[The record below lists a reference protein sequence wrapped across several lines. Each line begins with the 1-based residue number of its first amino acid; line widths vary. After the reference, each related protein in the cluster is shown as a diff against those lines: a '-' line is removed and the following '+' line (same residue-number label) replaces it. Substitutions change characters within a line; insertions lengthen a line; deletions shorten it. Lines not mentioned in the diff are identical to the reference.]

1 MREDIVRFLSTTT
14 EATANSI
21 ATGTGLPQLDV
32 KKELNRMLGEA
43 VVEREKR
50 TGGGN
55 EYVYWL
61 AGRAPAPAPVNSAAE
76 AEAEVT
82 YAVEQRPLDVA
93 QVALE
98 HPPVLANFPCVAR
111 PVVPDGVVDAE
122 IRMSDLLAVIKTLTA
137 QRDAAVAKAETW
149 RANAAT
155 LEARIDELTLG
166 PVGARAPLF
175 VTVGR
180 YCKPKRHTSLE
191 KAQRRGSALVRTEK
205 ESEVLVLEPVGR
217 IVRGTQWLT
226 R

>member
-1 MREDIVRFLSTTT
+1 MREDIERYLAETS
-14 EATANSI
+14 EATAKAV

-32 KKELNRMLGEA
+32 TKELNRMLGDGL
-43 VVEREKR
+43 VEREKR
-50 TGGGN
+50 AGGGN

-61 AGRAPAPAPVNSAAE
+61 ARAVQAPPPPDDTTLPVAE
-76 AEAEVT
+76 PVLVSVGL
-82 YAVEQRPLDVA
+82 VEKSLDPNAGVIDVA
-93 QVALE
+93 
-98 HPPVLANFPCVAR
+98 R
-111 PVVPDGVVDAE
+111 IIAE
-122 IRMSDLLAVIKTLTA
+122 LRADVERLTA
-137 QRDAAVAKAETW
+137 ERDAAHLKADTW

-180 YCKPKRHTSLE
+180 TCKPQRHASLE
-191 KAQRRGSALVRTEK
+191 LAQRRGSALVRSEQ

-217 IVRGTQWLT
+217 IVRGTQWMP